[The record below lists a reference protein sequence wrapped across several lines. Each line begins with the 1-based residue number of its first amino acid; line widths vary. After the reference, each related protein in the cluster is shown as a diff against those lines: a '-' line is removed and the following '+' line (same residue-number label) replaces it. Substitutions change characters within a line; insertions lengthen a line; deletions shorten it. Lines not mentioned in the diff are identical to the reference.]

1 MKYFDL
7 IYLLLTQIIMDLTEP
22 TYDILLVFLEL
33 GAILG
38 LGVGITYPSNL
49 LWLLHWDW
57 FCLYLRFS
65 TPSSSYLCLELY
77 LVYHY

>member
-7 IYLLLTQIIMDLTEP
+7 IYLLLTQIIVDLTEP

-38 LGVGITYPSNL
+38 LGVGITYPSN
-49 LWLLHWDW
+49 
-57 FCLYLRFS
+57 
-65 TPSSSYLCLELY
+65 
-77 LVYHY
+77 